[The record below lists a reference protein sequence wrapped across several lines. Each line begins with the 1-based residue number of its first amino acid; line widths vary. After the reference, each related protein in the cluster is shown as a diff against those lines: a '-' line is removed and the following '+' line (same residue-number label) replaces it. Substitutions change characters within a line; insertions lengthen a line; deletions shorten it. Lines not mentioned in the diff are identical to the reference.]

1 MATQNTPD
9 RERWARAR
17 PAAEPAAEEDEHESH
32 EPPRGALLII
42 CGYLVLIVGLWLQVY
57 LQLLSNGGVIRP

>member
-9 RERWARAR
+9 RERRARAR
-17 PAAEPAAEEDEHESH
+17 PAAEEDEHESH

-42 CGYLVLIVGLWLQVY
+42 CGYLVLIVSLWLQVY
-57 LQLLSNGGVIRP
+57 LQLLSNGGIIQP

>member
-1 MATQNTPD
+1 MAMQNPPE
-9 RERWARAR
+9 RERWARAQ
-17 PAAEPAAEEDEHESH
+17 PAREEEEHESH

-57 LQLLSNGGVIRP
+57 LQLLSNGGIIQP

>member
-9 RERWARAR
+9 RERWAQAR
-17 PAAEPAAEEDEHESH
+17 PASEEDDHESH

-57 LQLLSNGGVIRP
+57 LQLLSNGGIIQP

>member
-1 MATQNTPD
+1 MAMQNPPE

-17 PAAEPAAEEDEHESH
+17 PAREEEEHEESH

-57 LQLLSNGGVIRP
+57 LQLLSNGGIIQP

>member
-9 RERWARAR
+9 REPWARAR
-17 PAAEPAAEEDEHESH
+17 PAGEEDEHENH

-57 LQLLSNGGVIRP
+57 LQLLSNGGIIQP

>member
-1 MATQNTPD
+1 MAMQNTPD

-17 PAAEPAAEEDEHESH
+17 PAAEEEEEESH